1 MDKKTDFISPVRVSR
16 EECEDQSL
24 LIFSQTALHT
34 ILNSVP
40 DAVVILNQNLQ
51 IVYCN
56 SVLASSLGV
65 QNDDIFGKRPGEA
78 FNCVNY
84 SKGQSGCGSSI
95 FCRECGLIKSVL
107 LSNAGKANQGDCIL
121 ILKKG
126 AEERHL
132 DVRLSAVPA
141 KTDHEVFTVLT
152 LKDVSLE
159 KRKNQMQETFVHD
172 ILNKIFI
179 VSSNIDNIMKGHVPL
194 DSKCINHLHELAEKA
209 LKVVENHRTL
219 MTSETQTSSIEKSM
233 VNISSVLRRLH
244 GFFSEC
250 SLVRDKSLRLLPCP
264 EREIATDPVLLE
276 RALEN
281 LIKNA
286 LEASEKAQVVTFG
299 YDEKKQAFFVHNEQ
313 VIPRNIQLKLFT
325 YPVSTKG
332 PGRGMGL
339 YGVKFIVETLLK
351 GEVNFVSE
359 IGRGTVFYVKLNSKP
374 KNTS

>member
-1 MDKKTDFISPVRVSR
+1 MNKKTDFISPVRASR
-16 EECEDQSL
+16 EKCRDQNQL
-24 LIFSQTALHT
+24 LFSQAALHS

-40 DAVVILNQNLQ
+40 DAVLVLNQNLQ

-56 SVLASSLGV
+56 SLLVRSLGV
-65 QNDDIFGKRPGEA
+65 QNKDVFGKRPGEA
-78 FNCVNY
+78 FNCINY

-95 FCRECGLIKSVL
+95 FCRECGLIKSLL
-107 LSNAGKANQGDCIL
+107 LSSVGKANQGVCTL

-132 DVRLSAVPA
+132 DVRLSAVPVKA
-141 KTDHEVFTVLT
+141 DHEIFTVLT
-152 LKDVSLE
+152 LKDISVE
-159 KRKNQMQETFVHD
+159 KRKNQLQETFVHD

-179 VSSNIDNIMKGHVPL
+179 VSNNIDNIIRGHVPL
-194 DSKCINHLHELAEKA
+194 DSKCVQHLHELAEKA
-209 LKVVENHRTL
+209 LKVVENHRAL
-219 MTSETQTSSIEKSM
+219 MNSETQTSPVEKSM
-233 VNISSVLRRLH
+233 VNISSVMSRLY
-244 GFFSEC
+244 GFFSQS
-250 SLVRDKSLRLLPCP
+250 SLVRDKRLLLLPCP
-264 EREIATDPVLLE
+264 EEQVSTDPVLLE

-286 LEASEKAQVVTFG
+286 LEASEKTHVVTIG
-299 YDEKKQAFFVHNEQ
+299 YDEEKKAFFVHNEQ
-313 VIPRNIQLKLFT
+313 VIPRDIQLKLFT

-359 IGRGTVFYVKLNSKP
+359 DGRGTVFYIKLNSEQ
-374 KNTS
+374 KNGI